1 MNKVIENKESYKKS
15 LIEEI
20 GYLINNTYK
29 SDEYKQTILESL
41 EGSSL
46 DQVKV
51 LRNNLQ
57 RKKLERS
64 IL

>member
-1 MNKVIENKESYKKS
+1 MENNEIYRKR
-15 LIEEI
+15 LIKEI
-20 GYLINNTYK
+20 GYLIHKTYK
-29 SDEYKQTILESL
+29 SDEYKKIILESL

-46 DQVKV
+46 DQVKT

-64 IL
+64 LIVK